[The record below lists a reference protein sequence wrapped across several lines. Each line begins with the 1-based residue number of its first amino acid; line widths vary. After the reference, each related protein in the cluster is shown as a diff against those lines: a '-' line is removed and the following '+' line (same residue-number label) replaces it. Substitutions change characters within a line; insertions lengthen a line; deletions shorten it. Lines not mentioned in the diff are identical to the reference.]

1 MEQRDYHT
9 ESRRNTLRD
18 IIIKLTNTR
27 DKEKILKRSEG
38 KVTNN
43 IQRNPHKVIS

>member
-1 MEQRDYHT
+1 MNQ
-9 ESRRNTLRD
+9 SRRSTLRY
-18 IIIKLTNTR
+18 IIIKLTNIR

-43 IQRNPHKVIS
+43 MQKNPHKVIS